1 MVITSE
7 INNLKLP
14 MKMELNISHH
24 LQKKLLKLIPEL
36 FVKAWGY
43 NCSVP
48 GPTIIVKPN
57 DKACIRVIAWTRSA

>member
-1 MVITSE
+1 
-7 INNLKLP
+7 

-48 GPTIIVKPN
+48 VPTIIVKPN
-57 DKACIRVIAWTRSA
+57 DKVCIRVIAWTRSA